1 MTRTGVIIIAFTIAL
16 ALLTAILIMA
26 QFGAPLPLDNS
37 KIDVQIDYRVAEPV
51 REYIGEF
58 TVTAFCP
65 CVKCCG
71 IWSNPDNPVT
81 ASGYPALEGV
91 TVGADWATLPVGT
104 VIEIEGIGRRTVQDK
119 PAGWIVEKYDGKVLD
134 LFFSRHEDALK
145 FGKQILRVW
154 RCGE

>member
-16 ALLTAILIMA
+16 ALLTAIMLMA
-26 QFGAPLPLDNS
+26 QIGAPIPLDR
-37 KIDVQIDYRVAEPV
+37 IDVEIEYKVAEQPK

-58 TVTAFCP
+58 AVTAYCP
-65 CVKCCG
+65 CEKCCG
-71 IWSNPDNPVT
+71 KWSNPDNPVT
-81 ASGYPALEGV
+81 ASGYPAIEGV
-91 TVGADWATLPVGT
+91 TVGADWGALPVGT

-119 PAGWIVEKYDGKVLD
+119 PAKWIIEKYDGKVLD

-154 RCGE
+154 RCVE